1 MGAFIVVVIDPLV
14 QVDLQL
20 LDGLIDLLAE
30 GDLIKLLQV
39 GLMEPFADAV
49 GLRRSDLGLGVL
61 DVVDGRRHGR
71 RCPHRRSRR

>member
-30 GDLIKLLQV
+30 GDLIKLLQ
-39 GLMEPFADAV
+39 A
-49 GLRRSDLGLGVL
+49 
-61 DVVDGRRHGR
+61 GRRKSPAIPAR
-71 RCPHRRSRR
+71 

>member
-30 GDLIKLLQV
+30 GDLIKLLQA
-39 GLMEPFADAV
+39 GRWKSPTP
-49 GLRRSDLGLGVL
+49 LRARLSIA
-61 DVVDGRRHGR
+61 GRIRGHYGR
-71 RCPHRRSRR
+71 N